1 MEEEKNWI
9 VVPTWRIPD
18 RLEKWHSLV
27 KHLKH
32 RTRELQQ
39 VSYVPHHKVGWA
51 WWTCSRVIFPLN
63 KGAWLEI
70 QGYWNLTPERGFLS
84 SYAVRLTWYEENFYT
99 DVTPDVADQLLHG
112 TYFSCFTANEV
123 RRAIRG
129 EKILS
134 YCNYPSAHERQVPSL
149 QFLALRVV
157 QEGKNGSKGEGATRK
172 QRRRDNRRGIR
183 LARKN
188 NNRAQQGSGQPFTPG
203 THFPGLAEVLGIL
216 A

>member
-9 VVPTWRIPD
+9 AVPTWRIPG
-18 RLEKWHSLV
+18 RLEKWHSLI
-27 KHLKH
+27 KYLKH
-32 RTRELQQ
+32 RTKELQQ

-51 WWTCSRVIFPLN
+51 WWTCSRVIFPL
-63 KGAWLEI
+63 KEGAHLEI

-84 SYAVRLTWYEENFYT
+84 SYAVRLTWYKKSFYT

-112 TYFSCFTANEV
+112 SYFACFTANEV

-134 YCNYPSAHERQVPSL
+134 YCNYPSAHKGQVPSL
-149 QFLALRVV
+149 QFLALSVV
-157 QEGKNGSKGEGATRK
+157 QERRNGPQGESTTRK
-172 QRRRDNRRGIR
+172 QRRRNSRRSIR
-183 LARKN
+183 VARKN
-188 NNRAQQGSGQPFTPG
+188 NNRAQQGSCQSSAQG
-203 THFPGLAEVLGIL
+203 TYFPGLAEVLGIL